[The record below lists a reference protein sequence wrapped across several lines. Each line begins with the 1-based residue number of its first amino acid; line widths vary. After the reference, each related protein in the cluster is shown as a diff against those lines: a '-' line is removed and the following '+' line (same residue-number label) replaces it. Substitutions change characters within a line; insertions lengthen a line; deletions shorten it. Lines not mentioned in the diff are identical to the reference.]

1 MSDEK
6 EDYENLVK
14 SPGWLRFKEQQETYW
29 RDTLMSAIASAANV
43 ANDAMSISQ
52 IRQIVAAQQA
62 VQRCL
67 MAPQERLRI
76 LTEQDAVAHAQPA
89 LSRGGF
95 R

>member
-6 EDYENLVK
+6 DDLENLVK

-29 RDTLMSAIASAANV
+29 RDTLLGAIASAANDS
-43 ANDAMSISQ
+43 NDAVSIGK

-62 VQRCL
+62 VLRSLEWPKEQ
-67 MAPQERLRI
+67 AERLRQK
-76 LTEQDAVAHAQPA
+76 EQAVAHTPS

>member
-6 EDYENLVK
+6 DDLDNLIK
-14 SPGWLRFKEQQETYW
+14 SPGWLRFKEHLEVHW
-29 RDTLMSAIASAANV
+29 RDTLLTAIASAANDS
-43 ANDAMSISQ
+43 NDAVSIGK

-67 MAPQERLRI
+67 AYPAERLR
-76 LTEQDAVAHAQPA
+76 LLSEQDAA
-89 LSRGGF
+89 LLAVPSQSRGGF

>member
-6 EDYENLVK
+6 DDLENLVK

-29 RDTLMSAIASAANV
+29 RDTLLGAIASAANDSNEAV
-43 ANDAMSISQ
+43 SIGK

-62 VQRCL
+62 VQRCV
-67 MAPQERLRI
+67 AWPQERMRHLS
-76 LTEQDAVAHAQPA
+76 EQDAAERAVPS